1 MSGKVAPE
9 TEKPVPV
16 RVAAFTVTAEVPVEL
31 SVIDCAVAAVF
42 TEILPKETALELM
55 LRVGTAAFSWRV
67 KLSDTLPALALTVVD
82 WVVVT
87 AVAVAGKVAV
97 VAPAAT
103 VTDAGTVTEVLPLER
118 LTPKPPVAAAAFR
131 ATVQVSV
138 AAPVTEAL
146 AQVRPV
152 SATLDAVPVPLRE
165 TVADVPFKP
174 LLLLVIVSSPEAAPA
189 TVGSNFTLNT
199 VVCPGFRVTG
209 KVAPDTV

>member
-1 MSGKVAPE
+1 M
-9 TEKPVPV
+9 
-16 RVAAFTVTAEVPVEL
+16 
-31 SVIDCAVAAVF
+31 
-42 TEILPKETALELM
+42 
-55 LRVGTAAFSWRV
+55 
-67 KLSDTLPALALTVVD
+67 TLPALACSVAD

-87 AVAVAGKVAV
+87 AVAVAVKVAV

-152 SATLDAVPVPLRE
+152 STGTPVPLRV
-165 TVADVPFKP
+165 TVAVG
-174 LLLLVIVSSPEAAPA
+174 LVVE
-189 TVGSNFTLNT
+189 VLVMDN
-199 VVCPGFRVTG
+199 
-209 KVAPDTV
+209 